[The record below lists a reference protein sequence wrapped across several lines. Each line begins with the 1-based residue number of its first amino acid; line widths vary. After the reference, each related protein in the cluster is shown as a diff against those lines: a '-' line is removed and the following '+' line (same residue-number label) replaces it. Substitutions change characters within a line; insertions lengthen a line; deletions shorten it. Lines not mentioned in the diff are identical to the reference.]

1 MIHMIHMKSMIESHK
16 CNPEL
21 KKLDMIEYIW
31 YDLNK
36 IQK

>member
-1 MIHMIHMKSMIESHK
+1 MIHMMYMKSMIECHK

-21 KKLDMIEYIW
+21 KKLDMIEYIL

>member
-1 MIHMIHMKSMIESHK
+1 MIHMIYMKSMIESHK

-21 KKLDMIEYIW
+21 KKLDMIEYIL

>member
-1 MIHMIHMKSMIESHK
+1 MIRMIYMKSMSESQN

-21 KKLDMIEYIW
+21 KKLDMIEYIL